1 MARPRKLQTP
11 VKLNLLIDQ
20 NSKDSA
26 ILIAAE
32 RKISVS
38 RLFEALLYKEISGRL
53 DNEEKPR
60 IAESNSQKEG
70 NEVPGHRLGVI
81 DHAPKD

>member
-20 NSKDSA
+20 ESKDSA
-26 ILIAAE
+26 FMIAAE

-53 DNEEKPR
+53 DNEENPL
-60 IAESNSQKEG
+60 IAASDFQKDG
-70 NEVPGHRLGVI
+70 KEVPEGRLGVI
-81 DHAPKD
+81 DHTPEA

>member
-20 NSKDSA
+20 ESKDTA
-26 ILIAAE
+26 FLIAAQ

-38 RLFEALLYKEISGRL
+38 RLFEAMLYKEISGRL
-53 DNEEKPR
+53 EEFKKNR
-60 IAESNSQKEG
+60 ESITFSEQMDGGISEAAD
-70 NEVPGHRLGVI
+70 R
-81 DHAPKD
+81 